1 MTYDAIPAWLHPIA
15 TLAKDIDPESL
26 APQFP
31 YPPNDARD
39 AAVLLLFGDG
49 PTGHD
54 ILLTQRA
61 TTMRSHPGQI
71 AFPGGS
77 VDPDDADAVAAALRE
92 AKEEVGLRPETVTV
106 FGQLPPLWLPPS
118 NFSVTTVLGYWN
130 EPEPLYPVDLGEV
143 AAVFRAPIETL
154 MDPVSRFT
162 VVHPSGWRGPG
173 FRVDSDVPLWG
184 FTAGIVSRLFAEVGW
199 EIEWDQSVEEPFGVI
214 E

>member
-1 MTYDAIPAWLHPIA
+1 MTYDAIPKWLHPIA
-15 TLAKDIDPESL
+15 ELADKINPEML

-31 YPPNDARD
+31 YPPDDARD
-39 AAVLLLFGDG
+39 AAVLLLFADSEAG
-49 PTGHD
+49 PD

-71 AFPGGS
+71 SFPGGS
-77 VDPDDADAVAAALRE
+77 IDPGDVDAVDAALRE
-92 AKEEVGLRPETVTV
+92 AREEVGLRRETVTV

-118 NFSVTTVLGYWN
+118 NFAVVTVLGYWN
-130 EPEPLYPVDLGEV
+130 DPEDLHPVDLDEV

-162 VVHPSGWRGPG
+162 VIHPSGWRGPG
-173 FRVDSDVPLWG
+173 FRVEADVPLWG
-184 FTAGIVSRLFAEVGW
+184 FTAGIVSRLFAQVGW
-199 EIEWDQSVEEPFGVI
+199 ERAWDESIEEPFPVI